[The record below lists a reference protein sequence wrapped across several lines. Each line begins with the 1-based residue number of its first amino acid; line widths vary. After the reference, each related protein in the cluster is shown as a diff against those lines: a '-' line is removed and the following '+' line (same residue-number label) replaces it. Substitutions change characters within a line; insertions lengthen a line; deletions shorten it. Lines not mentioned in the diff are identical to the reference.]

1 MATHFRILALSILP
15 WTEEPGKLQSKESE
29 SDTTQRL
36 ILSLSMGKGKVSLTE
51 EWKEYKKKKSPFT
64 ITVTINLSKI
74 HHWML
79 KPWVNVCLGLG
90 YLYSLRVYYPTADIL
105 ITK

>member
-15 WTEEPGKLQSKESE
+15 WTEEPSRLQSIESE
-29 SDTTQRL
+29 SDTTEQL
-36 ILSLSMGKGKVSLTE
+36 ILSLSMGKGKVSLIE
-51 EWKEYKKKKSPFT
+51 EWQEYKKNPPLT
-64 ITVTINLSKI
+64 IIATINLSKI

-79 KPWVNVCLGLG
+79 KPWVNVCLGIG
-90 YLYSLRVYYPTADIL
+90 YLYSLRIYYPTDDIL